1 METKHCHKCDTT
13 KPVTNFYRNAHH
25 SDGLGNWCKECEAS
39 YRKARYHLR
48 KSNEITVT
56 EKRCGKCEHLLPAS
70 CFRKNADKTDGLDV
84 HCSTCTRDAL
94 RTPTG
99 KKRRMCYTAKRRA
112 KEINIPFNL
121 TPEDF
126 DMPTHCPILGI
137 KLCLTHSPGGPK
149 DDAPSLDRIVPS
161 VGYVKGNVIVISQ
174 RANRI
179 KNDSSIEELKK
190 VVDFLTQI
198 NDSDFILK

>member
-13 KPVTNFYRNAHH
+13 KLVTNFYKNIYH
-25 SDGLGNWCKECEAS
+25 SDGLGNWCKECETT
-39 YRKARYHLR
+39 YRKQRYKKR
-48 KSNEITVT
+48 KSSEITVT
-56 EKRCGKCEHLLPAS
+56 EKRCSKCKQTLPAS
-70 CFRKNADKTDGLDV
+70 LFRKNADKTDGLNV
-84 HCSTCTRDAL
+84 HCNMCSCASL
-94 RTPTG
+94 RTPNG

-112 KEINIPFNL
+112 KELNLPFNI

-137 KLCLTHSPGGPK
+137 RLCLTHNPGGPK
-149 DDAPSLDRIVPS
+149 DDAPSLDRIIPS
-161 VGYVKGNVIVISQ
+161 LGYVKGNVIVISQ

-198 NDSDFILK
+198 TDTTSTVK